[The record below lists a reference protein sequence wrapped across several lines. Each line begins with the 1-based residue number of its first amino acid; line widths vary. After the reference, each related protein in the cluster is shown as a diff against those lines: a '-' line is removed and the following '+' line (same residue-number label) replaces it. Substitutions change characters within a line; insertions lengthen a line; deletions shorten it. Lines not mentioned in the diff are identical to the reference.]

1 MVEYQHNDIVR
12 LKENKFA
19 GLKGKL
25 WFKDNAFVISE
36 VMSKRIRGRFFDP
49 FLINGF

>member
-36 VMSKRIRGRFFDP
+36 VMSNETGGQELK
-49 FLINGF
+49 